1 MSAEI
6 IDLPQMK
13 SCHDIESDV
22 RRRLL
27 AAAGVSVSSL
37 VVRRVPNGVC
47 LQGVI
52 HFEDEPFD
60 ISDAVRELPGIRKV
74 VNQMVQCTESIECP
88 EMGECTET
96 VFT

>member
-6 IDLPQMK
+6 IDLPQLK
-13 SCHDIESDV
+13 SCHDIESGV

-27 AAAGVSVSSL
+27 AATGVSVSSL

-52 HFEDEPFD
+52 RYDDDSFD
-60 ISDAVRELPGIRKV
+60 VSRAIRELPGVREV
-74 VNQMVQCTESIECP
+74 VNQMVVCTE
-88 EMGECTET
+88 
-96 VFT
+96 